1 MNTIKQ
7 ILSKFRQQNPECGDY
22 QSHIRN
28 SFTTTGYL
36 VKTTTGFTLGISDE
50 LMSDFQKGTVDTEN
64 LKRRVKII
72 RTS

>member
-7 ILSKFRQQNPECGDY
+7 ILSKFSQQNPEYGEY

-28 SFTTTGYL
+28 TFTTTGFL

-50 LMSDFQKGTVDTEN
+50 LVTDFQKGNVDTEN

-72 RTS
+72 RTP